1 MKLRKW
7 WLVTV
12 VGCLFLLCGCTLKPQ
27 TPQTEPLSSGE
38 QTEPLPYGEPIIQ
51 MMGEDD
57 LCAVAYAG
65 YHATEELLPYIETYL
80 DGVYPATCYCSDG
93 EAWLVIP
100 RPGVSVQLYRND
112 FETHP
117 EQSSINRE
125 LIYED
130 PSGKP
135 LIVRCNAS
143 DIFPDATLVLT
154 FEGKT
159 VELTP
164 YISLR
169 DGSIQI
175 GQSVYLLNP

>member
-7 WLVTV
+7 WLVTIA
-12 VGCLFLLCGCTLKPQ
+12 GCLLLLCGCTLKSQ
-27 TPQTEPLSSGE
+27 TPQTESLSSGE
-38 QTEPLPYGEPIIQ
+38 QMVQMLGEN
-51 MMGEDD
+51 DF
-57 LCAVAYAG
+57 CAVAYAG
-65 YHATEELLPYIETYL
+65 YDSTDELLPYIETYL
-80 DGVYPATCYCSDG
+80 DGVYPATCYCSSG

-100 RPGVSVQLYRND
+100 RPGASVQLYRND

-117 EQSSINRE
+117 EQSSVHRE

-143 DIFPDATLVLT
+143 DIFPDATIVLT

-175 GQSVYLLNP
+175 GKSVYLLNP